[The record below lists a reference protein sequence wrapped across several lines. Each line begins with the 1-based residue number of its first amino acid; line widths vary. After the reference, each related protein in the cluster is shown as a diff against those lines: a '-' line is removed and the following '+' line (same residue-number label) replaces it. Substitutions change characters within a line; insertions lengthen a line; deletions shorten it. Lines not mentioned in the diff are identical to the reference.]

1 MFCMLKNK
9 HTAFISKQLKS
20 WKISCTFNDSKWK
33 MMALSCSK
41 KAIGVIFIPLE
52 RKASLNCIIKYVKN
66 NFCNVIMP
74 SEDTKILDFN

>member
-33 MMALSCSK
+33 KMALSCSK
-41 KAIGVIFIPLE
+41 KAIGVIE
-52 RKASLNCIIKYVKN
+52 MN
-66 NFCNVIMP
+66 NF
-74 SEDTKILDFN
+74 